1 MAEPMTDSNT
11 LARSTPRAE
20 PREHILRA
28 ALELVA
34 EVGYDRFSMDA
45 LAERAHASKA
55 TIYRHWSGKA
65 EVVVEAVRCRASS
78 TPYDLP
84 DTGSLR
90 NDLVAFLSTMCDAVT
105 SEDGAFIAGVLRA
118 MQSDPVLA
126 EQMRNQMV
134 DAKSEVTREL
144 VARAVGRGEVP
155 ADADAGTLTEVMTA
169 MLLTRN
175 LVLGAPLDD
184 AFVTHLVDEILLPML
199 AH

>member
-1 MAEPMTDSNT
+1 MAELTDSDT
-11 LARSTPRAE
+11 LARSAPRAE

-78 TPYDLP
+78 APHEVP

-90 NDLVAFLSTMCDAVT
+90 NDLVAFLSSMCHAVT

-118 MQSDPVLA
+118 MQSDPALA
-126 EQMRNQMV
+126 EQMRCQMV
-134 DAKSEVTREL
+134 DAKSEVTHEL
-144 VARAVGRGEVP
+144 VARAVARGEVP
-155 ADADAGTLTEVMTA
+155 ADADAETLTEVMTA

-199 AH
+199 AR